1 MQPDVARVV
10 LELICRGE
18 DDSMAEEEEDLFFNE
33 EIENVIIEED

>member
-18 DDSMAEEEEDLFFNE
+18 DEEEEDLFFNE